1 MRSWKLMLLVLSLV
15 LATGLASGGRDA
27 GAQEISQPITRPCK
41 HPCPNRI
48 RFASAPRLDS
58 LELHARINPL
68 TSIDPAFET
77 FFVELSDGNGNVFF
91 AVSVS
96 PGDMRDTNGGRRVF
110 YRDRGARTGGG
121 VYQVTIAQRHDA
133 AGGYRVDV
141 RAYGDLSGA
150 TAPDITTT
158 ITIGDDVFAN
168 TSTWNQ
174 QQDGWAVDFT
184 P

>member
-1 MRSWKLMLLVLSLV
+1 MKLKPFLLVLCLV
-15 LATGLASGGRDA
+15 IVAAVASGAAIA

-48 RFASAPRLDS
+48 RFAAAPRLDS
-58 LELHARINPL
+58 LELHARVVPQ

-77 FFVELSDGNGNVFF
+77 FFVELSDGNGIVFF

-96 PGDMRDTNGGRRVF
+96 PGDMKDTNGGRKVF
-110 YRDRGARTGGG
+110 YRNPAARAAGG
-121 VYQVTIAQRHDA
+121 VYQVTIAPRHDA
-133 AGGYRVDV
+133 IGGYRIDV

-150 TAPDITTT
+150 TSGDITTA
-158 ITIGDDVFAN
+158 ITIGNDLFSN
-168 TSTWNQ
+168 TSTWLP